1 MEYNARWHSRER
13 VRPGKQEAK
22 HATRVAR
29 SMTWSEMIGRE
40 LGHYQIVAEL
50 GRGGSAR
57 VYKARDLRTERDV
70 AIKIIPNDSE
80 NRQFFVQRFQREIE
94 VVRKLNHPNIV
105 AVYDAGETEELVYL
119 VMQCVEGGTLR
130 DLISEGRMEVPLAV
144 SYAVQMAQALHHA
157 HRQGI
162 VHRDVK
168 PSNMLLDADDPS
180 KLLLADFGIAK
191 IQGLRGITKSGTT
204 LGTPEYMSP
213 EQAQGRESDPRSD
226 IYALGCVVYEMLTGQ
241 PPFKAPL
248 PVAVL
253 YRHVYERPTYIR
265 SYNSSVP
272 KALCRVV
279 EVALE
284 KEQDARYPTAEHFAR
299 ALAPFVEPG
308 YEGAASESHS
318 DITLPPMAAVPRTP
332 PANGSPTPLH
342 VGAALP
348 PRESPPTSG
357 PLGPWPLILPDAM
370 QHASPDAVEHADTV
384 PHLPRVPQVSG
395 PLWDLTDAD
404 ALDALA
410 DHDSRIAWDRADPG
424 ASSGSARR
432 TRTRTNPL
440 KGLDLPRR
448 APGTTS
454 SNLTRYTGAPL
465 REDELPAQVGVV
477 ATEEAERWPQVTPTD
492 GDAPTSEPPR
502 RRRSLRLPLL
512 VAGLLLVVVSGWLAL
527 SATGVV
533 ALPILGTVAATPS
546 PTLVPTATVAPTAT
560 LSDMTPTV
568 NPQVI
573 ADRQAYASFRAVTLG
588 TAKDANCSAASAT
601 DTFSGAQP
609 TIYINLCTSGAIA
622 ASSAN
627 VSIRQVGN
635 VFCPLPIS
643 PNNSYA
649 CSANYT
655 LAPGRYDMMV
665 TMRIDGV
672 NATAR
677 DLRFTVTS

>member
-1 MEYNARWHSRER
+1 
-13 VRPGKQEAK
+13 
-22 HATRVAR
+22 
-29 SMTWSEMIGRE
+29 MIGRE

-57 VYKARDLRTERDV
+57 VYKARDLRTELDV
-70 AIKIIPNDSE
+70 AIKVIPNDAE
-80 NRQFFVQRFQREIE
+80 NRQLFVQRFQREIE

-130 DLISEGRMEVPLAV
+130 DLIAEGRLEVPLAA

-180 KLLLADFGIAK
+180 RLLLADFGIAK

-279 EVALE
+279 EIALE

-308 YEGAASESHS
+308 YQGVASEPLA
-318 DITLPPMAAVPRTP
+318 DVTLPPRAAVPRTP
-332 PANGSPTPLH
+332 PADGAPIPLQLG
-342 VGAALP
+342 VALP

-357 PLGPWPLILPDAM
+357 PLGPWPLTLPDAM
-370 QHASPDAVEHADTV
+370 QHASPDAIERADTV
-384 PHLPRVPQVSG
+384 PHVPRVSS
-395 PLWDLTDAD
+395 PLWDPTDAD
-404 ALDALA
+404 VLDTPA
-410 DHDSRIAWDRADPG
+410 DHDSRGARDRLDTG
-424 ASSGSARR
+424 APNGGPRR
-432 TRTRTNPL
+432 VRTKTNPL

-448 APGTTS
+448 TPGATS
-454 SNLTRYTGAPL
+454 ANLTRYTGAPL
-465 REDELPAQVGVV
+465 REDELPERVGVV
-477 ATEEAERWPQVTPTD
+477 ATEEVERLPQTAATD
-492 GDAPTSEPPR
+492 GDAPSSAPPR
-502 RRRSLRLPLL
+502 RRRSLRTIVL
-512 VAGLLLVVVSGWLAL
+512 VSGLLAVVVAGWLAL

-533 ALPILGTVAATPS
+533 ALPVLGTAAATPS
-546 PTLVPTATVAPTAT
+546 PTLAPTATVIPTAT
-560 LSDMTPTV
+560 PPDATPTV
-568 NPQVI
+568 DSIQL
-573 ADRQAYASFRAVTLG
+573 DQKAYASFRAVTLG
-588 TAKDANCSAASAT
+588 TAKDGLCAAANAT
-601 DTFSGAQP
+601 ATFISGQP
-609 TIYINLCTSGAIA
+609 IFINLCTSGAVA
-622 ASSAN
+622 ASNLSI
-627 VSIRQVGN
+627 SIRQAGSVCTLSGLIPGGS
-635 VFCPLPIS
+635 FDC
-643 PNNSYA
+643 YT
-649 CSANYT
+649 NYL
-655 LAPGRYDMMV
+655 LAPGHYDMMV
-665 TMRIDGV
+665 TMRINGTT
-672 NATAR
+672 ATAR